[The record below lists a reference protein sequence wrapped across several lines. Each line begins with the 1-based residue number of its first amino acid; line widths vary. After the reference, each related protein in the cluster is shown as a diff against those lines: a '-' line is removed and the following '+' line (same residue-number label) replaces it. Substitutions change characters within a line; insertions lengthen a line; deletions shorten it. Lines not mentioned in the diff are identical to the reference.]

1 MAAGVGG
8 GGNFMLGNDLVGG
21 DSLRSLNNTFGPNS
35 EFTALGGATS
45 SATSSLS
52 GLSSSSG
59 QGYTGMVAASQQHQ
73 QQQQHHQ
80 QQHHQQQQQHMSSMD
95 AMGGYSQVRI
105 SS

>member
-1 MAAGVGG
+1 VGG

-80 QQHHQQQQQHMSSMD
+80 TAPPTAAATHVQHGRHGWLQSGED
-95 AMGGYSQVRI
+95 R
-105 SS
+105 